1 MRDDRTQCTRPDV
14 SPEKGPKVGGGIPQR
29 DRNRPRRSRLNRDR
43 AEKSLAIALLVIGF
57 PLSYVGGK
65 NWPKIWPPVSSHS
78 PQALAGNLEATPE
91 VRNATTGEWTEVSGQ
106 WSEFGVLGAAFDGEE
121 IVFNS
126 AESERGSLGCW
137 ISPRGRP
144 LHGHCHESRNPGK
157 SDRGPGR
164 VCSWRLVVYE
174 ISPTMMHGA
183 RVLKS
188 ERSDPG
194 CTQDY
199 GSLPSSFTWERP
211 SGPWARQD

>member
-1 MRDDRTQCTRPDV
+1 MRYDRTQDTRPDV
-14 SPEKGPKVGGGIPQR
+14 SPETGRTVNGAVPPQDPKR
-29 DRNRPRRSRLNRDR
+29 LRRSRLNRER
-43 AEKSLAIALLVIGF
+43 TEKSLAIALLVFGF

-65 NWPKIWPPVSSHS
+65 SWPKIWPPVSSHG

-91 VRNATTGEWTEVSGQ
+91 VRNATRGEWTEVSGQ

-137 ISPRGRP
+137 ISPRGQP

-157 SDRGPGR
+157 SNLGAGR
-164 VCSWRLVVYE
+164 TCSWRLVVYE
-174 ISPTMMHGA
+174 ISPTRMHGA

-188 ERSDPG
+188 EGSDPG

-211 SGPWARQD
+211 SGPRARQD